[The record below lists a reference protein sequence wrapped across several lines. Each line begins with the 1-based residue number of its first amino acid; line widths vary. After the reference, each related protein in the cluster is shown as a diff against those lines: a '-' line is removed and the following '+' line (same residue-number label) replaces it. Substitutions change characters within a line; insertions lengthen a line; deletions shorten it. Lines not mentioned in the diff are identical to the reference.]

1 MDPDQV
7 NPQPEFVR
15 VRIKGKDLT
24 VRQRRDVVSRL
35 LWELKDHGPTMKFP
49 KGVVTAVASEFRV
62 SHDTIR
68 RVWKRAVENFND
80 PDVKQFC
87 ASPQKINNCGRPHKW
102 NRDELREAVKA
113 VPSNHQKTIRSLACA
128 LGIPKSTLFAMK
140 SDRENNAVILP
151 VSTAARPLL
160 NESDINNNNN
170 NNNNDNDNT
179 AGEETDGND

>member
-68 RVWKRAVENFND
+68 GIWKRAVENFND
-80 PDVKQFC
+80 PDVKQFR
-87 ASPQKINNCGRPHKW
+87 ASPQKINNCGRPQKW
-102 NRDELREAVKA
+102 NRDELWEAFKT
-113 VPSNHQKTIRSLACA
+113 VPS
-128 LGIPKSTLFAMK
+128 
-140 SDRENNAVILP
+140 
-151 VSTAARPLL
+151 
-160 NESDINNNNN
+160 
-170 NNNNDNDNT
+170 
-179 AGEETDGND
+179 